1 MYGKTRANCEAG
13 QTSRRVLE
21 QYGPIRMN
29 RRTFLEAL
37 AAGVLSVDYAARG
50 DETQRAGR
58 RPNLLFVF
66 ADQWRAQATG
76 YAGDPNVHT
85 PNLDALAARSVNF
98 INAVSTC
105 PVCSPYRASL
115 LTGQYPHTHGVFL
128 NDVCLRSEAV
138 SFAEALNG
146 AGYDT
151 GYIGKWHLDGHG
163 RSSFIPQERRQG
175 FQFWRAMECT
185 HDYNH
190 SGYYADTDTKLAW
203 EGYDAIAQ
211 TREAVRYLKEERSD
225 KPFALFL
232 SWGPPHNPYETAPE
246 EFRRLYTPGEITLR
260 PNVPEDAAEAARCD
274 LAGYYAHCSALD
286 KCLGDLLDVLREL
299 GIEENTLLVFT
310 SDHGDMLG
318 SHGEQRKQ
326 RPWDESIRV
335 PLLLHCPALF
345 GIEGM
350 KSAHPISAPD
360 LLPTVLGLCGVT
372 PPASVQGKDL
382 SQHVRGGSAPE
393 DDAALIACYSPF
405 GEWTREKG
413 GREYRGLR
421 TKRYTYVRGLDGP
434 WLLFDNEADP
444 YQRENLCGRPEH
456 AELEAGLEQ
465 RLKRTL
471 SAIGDEFLPGGEYV
485 RRWGYQTDKD
495 GTAPYAP

>member
-1 MYGKTRANCEAG
+1 
-13 QTSRRVLE
+13 
-21 QYGPIRMN
+21 MN

-37 AAGVLSVDYAARG
+37 AAGAFGAEFAARG
-50 DETQRAGR
+50 AETRRAGR
-58 RPNLLFVF
+58 NPNLLFVF
-66 ADQWRAQATG
+66 ADQWRAQATS

-98 INAVSTC
+98 VNAVSSC

-138 SFAEALNG
+138 SFAEVLNE

-163 RSSFIPQERRQG
+163 RSNFIPPERRQG
-175 FQFWRAMECT
+175 FQFWRVMECT

-190 SGYYADTDTKLAW
+190 SNYYADTDTKLAW

-211 TREAVRYLKEERSD
+211 TREAIRYLKEQRSD
-225 KPFALFL
+225 RPFALFL

-246 EFRRLYTPGEITLR
+246 EFRQLYTPEAITLR
-260 PNVPEDAAEAARCD
+260 PNVPDDAAETARRD

-286 KCLGDLLDVLREL
+286 KCLGDLLATLRAL
-299 GIEENTLLVFT
+299 HIEEDTLLVFT

-335 PLLLHCPALF
+335 PLLLHCPALL
-345 GIEGM
+345 GTDGTVSE
-350 KSAHPISAPD
+350 HPISTPD
-360 LLPTVLGLCGVT
+360 LMPTVLGLCGVT
-372 PPASVQGKDL
+372 PPAGVQGNDL
-382 SQHVRGGSAPE
+382 SLHVRVGSAPE

-413 GREYRGLR
+413 GKEYRGLR

-434 WLLFDNEADP
+434 WLLFDNDEDP
-444 YQRENLCGRPEH
+444 YQRENLRGRPEH
-456 AELEAGLEQ
+456 AELEAGLDV
-465 RLKRTL
+465 RLQSKL
-471 SAIGDEFLPGGEYV
+471 AEIDDAFEPGPEYV
-485 RRWGYQTDKD
+485 GRWGYPTDKG
-495 GTAPYAP
+495 GTVPYAP